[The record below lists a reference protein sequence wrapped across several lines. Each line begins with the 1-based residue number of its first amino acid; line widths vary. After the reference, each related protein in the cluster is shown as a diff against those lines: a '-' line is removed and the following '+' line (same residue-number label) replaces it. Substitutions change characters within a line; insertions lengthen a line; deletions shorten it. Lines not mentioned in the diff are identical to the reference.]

1 LAFRAASAVPPS
13 PSQQGCPQSP
23 MLPDGM
29 GLFHISPPLYGGAAK
44 KKTTQEQKVLSGE
57 HCFSLSKMAIL

>member
-1 LAFRAASAVPPS
+1 
-13 PSQQGCPQSP
+13 